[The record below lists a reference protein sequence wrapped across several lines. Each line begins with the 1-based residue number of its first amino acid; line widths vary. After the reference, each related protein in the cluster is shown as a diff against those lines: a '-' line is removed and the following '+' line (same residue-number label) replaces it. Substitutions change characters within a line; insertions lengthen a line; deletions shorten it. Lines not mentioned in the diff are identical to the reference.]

1 MTIKR
6 FIIALLIAL
15 ILLGLNP
22 LTVNAMVTSNHYRHM
37 AYHHYTGKI
46 KTSCHLVDGLKYQCY
61 TAINQLPV
69 SIYTNPISLTID

>member
-61 TAINQLPV
+61 TTINQSPV
-69 SIYTNPISLTID
+69 NQFINPITIDFD